1 MPKFQPNTNFSMD
14 NPLKKLAS
22 TSNLKPSALT
32 KKEFISDYEFKHG
45 KKPPVGK
52 LHNAM
57 GHYVDKKTTNN
68 PVKTDQSGRY
78 MTPNT
83 NFKTKTKTK
92 TTNPDGS
99 SKSKPI
105 DFKNDKAPKTNYKT
119 KFVDDS
125 ASKAKS
131 TPKKTTKKKVTFKE
145 AYKKRDMKTYGNLSF
160 DEYKTEAKRQIK
172 HKKDTT
178 VKPKEIGVGGKMT
191 KGKEGSWD
199 APKSQMKG
207 TVTGPKTNSTTTEKT
222 TKTTKTTKNTLKP
235 DPKNF
240 ETLDSAKAKRKSAK
254 KAVRATRKEFGRGSD
269 EVKTAKTKRKAAKQ
283 NVKDV
288 KKRDRGGKRTLGGKL
303 AYFLAGPS
311 GRAKMDAKKSAKKS
325 TKTTGTVKKD
335 EKVDLTKK
343 SGKGPLAKKTPMYKK
358 TKYSKANPHP
368 MAGSKNAKGT
378 KVVDTQGNWKRI
390 NPVPPKK

>member
-1 MPKFQPNTNFSMD
+1 MPNFPPNTNFSID

-22 TSNLKPSALT
+22 KSNA
-32 KKEFISDYEFKHG
+32 KKEWVHDYELKNPG
-45 KKPPVGK
+45 QKPPPGARV
-52 LHNAM
+52 NALI
-57 GHYVDKKTTNN
+57 HQVDKKTTNN
-68 PVKTDQSGRY
+68 PVKTDPSGRY

-83 NFKTKTKTK
+83 NFKTKKTSTDGTMAGKPK
-92 TTNPDGS
+92 T
-99 SKSKPI
+99 KSKPI

-125 ASKAKS
+125 APKAKS
-131 TPKKTTKKKVTFKE
+131 TSKKTTKNKVTFKE
-145 AYKKRDMKTYGNLSF
+145 ADKGRDMRTYGNLSF

-172 HKKDTT
+172 SKDA
-178 VKPKEIGVGGKMT
+178 GK
-191 KGKEGSWD
+191 GYD

-207 TVTGPKTNSTTTEKT
+207 TATGPKTKPTTKKVTEKI
-222 TKTTKTTKNTLKP
+222 KTAIKP
-235 DPKNF
+235 DPKKF
-240 ETLDSAKAKRKSAK
+240 ETVKSAKAKRKSAK
-254 KAVRATRKEFGRGSD
+254 KAVRTARKEFGRGSA
-269 EVKTAKTKRKAAKQ
+269 EVKAAKTKRKAAKQ

-303 AYFLAGPS
+303 AHFLAGPS
-311 GRAKMDAKKSAKKS
+311 GRAKMDAKKLG
-325 TKTTGTVKKD
+325 KTTETVKKD

-343 SGKGPLAKKTPMYKK
+343 SGKGPLAKTSPMYKK

-390 NPVPPKK
+390 NPVAPKK

>member
-1 MPKFQPNTNFSMD
+1 MPNFPPNTNFSID
-14 NPLKKLAS
+14 NPLKKVAS
-22 TSNLKPSALT
+22 KSNAE
-32 KKEFISDYEFKHG
+32 KEWVHDYELKNPG
-45 KKPPVGK
+45 QKPPPGARV
-52 LHNAM
+52 NALI
-57 GHYVDKKTTNN
+57 HQVDKKTTNN
-68 PVKTDQSGRY
+68 PVKTDPSGRY

-83 NFKTKTKTK
+83 NFTTKKKVDFTKGAPKK
-92 TTNPDGS
+92 TTP
-99 SKSKPI
+99 KSKPI